1 MPMPGA
7 PKITMTDAF
16 EPLGPDATRVT
27 TRLARPRTA
36 KERAFL
42 DEFGPLLEAWAR
54 AGVERLRPLLE
65 AELAA
70 RPAAGDVSEPD
81 VPSGP
86 ARHLREPIRAG
97 DLGGGIEPVAG
108 P

>member
-70 RPAAGDVSEPD
+70 RSAAGDVSEPD
-81 VPSGP
+81 VPTAT
-86 ARHLREPIRAG
+86 ARHLTDPIRTGAPG
-97 DLGGGIEPVAG
+97 RGTERTARD
-108 P
+108 

>member
-1 MPMPGA
+1 
-7 PKITMTDAF
+7 MTDAF
-16 EPLGPDATRVT
+16 EPLGPDATRIT

-65 AELAA
+65 AERGA
-70 RPAAGDVSEPD
+70 RAAAGGDVAEPD

-86 ARHLREPIRAG
+86 ARHLREPIRTG